1 MTARRFRPGLAP
13 TLATL
18 LLVPLFVHL
27 GNWQWGK
34 AERKA
39 AQQALLESRM
49 KAPPVT
55 LTGGGVDAESL
66 RYAAVR
72 VRGRYEPQFQ
82 ILLDNQVW
90 RGRAGFHVVTP
101 LRIEGSAARV
111 LVDRGWVP
119 FSGDR
124 SKLPEV
130 PVPQDEMLEVAG
142 HAMVPPDRFF
152 ELGAPPAARA
162 QWEPVWQNLDLRRY
176 RERVPFEVLPV
187 VVRMDPGSDAG
198 GFMREWPRPD
208 EKIGMHRGYA
218 WQWWALAAA
227 LTGAWVYF
235 GLRRG
240 D

>member
-1 MTARRFRPGLAP
+1 MHSRRFRPGLAP

-39 AQQALLESRM
+39 AQQALLESRINS
-49 KAPPVT
+49 APVT
-55 LTGGGVDAESL
+55 LSGGGVDAESL

-82 ILLDNQVW
+82 FLLDNQVW

-119 FSGDR
+119 FGGDR
-124 SKLPEV
+124 SRLPEV
-130 PVPQDEMLEVAG
+130 PTPRDETLEVAG
-142 HAMVPPDRFF
+142 HAVVPPEKFF
-152 ELGAPPAARA
+152 ELGAPAAPQA
-162 QWEPVWQNLDLRRY
+162 GWEPVWQNLDLRRY

-187 VVRMDPGSDAG
+187 VLRMDAASEAG
-198 GFMREWPRPD
+198 GFVREWPRPD

-218 WQWWALAAA
+218 LQWWAFAAGLA
-227 LTGAWVYF
+227 GAWVYF
-235 GLRRG
+235 GFRRR